1 MSNNN
6 NNNALSVGDLLNDKK
21 GGLWMVTGVQRD
33 ITYSGITK
41 ALDKALIKWGSYY
54 DEEVYYDAGNYT
66 RDRSTYSKV
75 LDVVKTKS
83 KDKPNPRYNLTVI
96 MSCVDSSDRKAFV
109 HHDDAPRSM
118 SQGLAYRGFLP
129 LGDRRAEMRSQVEQA
144 ENANQALNYY
154 CEHVFSMVSNCAEA
168 KTAEALEAA
177 GLAGLVKT
185 EVRRPTF
192 TQARWSP
199 EHNNKGDATAEE
211 LQAYIDDV
219 EKRGELVNQWLGE
232 CREKFDSNINFRNT
246 FLHADAWD
254 DLMNETK
261 QFYVSLGRSSS
272 GVYECSE
279 WLDEAYVMHKLGHLL
294 LEDQEKLTEINK
306 DLSARD
312 ELWNHWDN
320 AEAKRLAEELDLT
333 NRWGYPPSIE
343 VAALF
348 SREQLQAYLAIDKSV
363 FDLPV
368 LWADT
373 LSAHRDAYEFSRG
386 RFQNSTSQNAHNFE
400 EWIDIVII
408 ALGGSFSLWN

>member
-6 NNNALSVGDLLNDKK
+6 NNNALTVGDLLNDKK
-21 GGLWMVTGVQRD
+21 GGLWMTTGVQTD
-33 ITYSGITK
+33 LTYNGIVK

-54 DEEVYYDAGNYT
+54 EDDVYYDAGNYT
-66 RDRSTYSKV
+66 RDRSSYSKV

-83 KDKPNPRYNLTVI
+83 KDKPNPRYNLTII
-96 MSCVDSSDRKAFV
+96 MSCVDSSDRKAFI
-109 HHDDAPRSM
+109 HHDDAVRSM
-118 SQGLAYRGFLP
+118 SQALAYRGFLP
-129 LGDRRAEMRSQVEQA
+129 LGDKRAEMRSQVEQA

-154 CEHVFSMVSNCAEA
+154 CETVFPMVSNCAEA

-192 TQARWSP
+192 THARWSP

-246 FLHADAWD
+246 FLQPDAWD

-261 QFYVSLGRSSS
+261 QFYTNLGRASN
-272 GVYECSE
+272 GVYESE
-279 WLDEAYVMHKLGHLL
+279 DLLTEAYAMHKLGHLL

-306 DLSARD
+306 NLTARD
-312 ELWNHWDN
+312 DLWDHWDN
-320 AEAKRLAEELDLT
+320 AEAKRLCVEFGLT
-333 NRWGYPPSIE
+333 NRWGHAPDIA

-373 LSAHRDAYEFSRG
+373 LSAHSAAYHFSRG
-386 RFQNSTSQNAHNFE
+386 RFRSQHNAHNFD
-400 EWIDIVII
+400 EWIDILII
-408 ALGGSFSLWN
+408 ALGGEYSLWN